1 MPLVKQK
8 KGDVIHMKNHTVKEI
23 TMINEIKKT
32 QHRFRKI
39 QRLTEELINIDRC
52 VDCTNNL
59 SDNLLKSLVQS
70 REKEINTRKHNIK
83 QLILIHTKDINKR
96 LDGINTLELMIVG
109 KIKRTRRYS
118 NKIQRLTSELI
129 AVDELV
135 KKELIQTHAKRGNEI
150 LNGLISLL

>member
-1 MPLVKQK
+1 
-8 KGDVIHMKNHTVKEI
+8 MKNHTVKEI
-23 TMINEIKKT
+23 TMINEIKKI
-32 QHRFRKI
+32 QHRFHKI

-83 QLILIHTKDINKR
+83 QLILIHAKDINKR
-96 LDGINTLELMIVG
+96 LDGINTSELMIIG
-109 KIKRTRRYS
+109 KVKRTRRYS

-129 AVDELV
+129 AIDELV

-150 LNGLISLL
+150 LNELISLL